1 MQEFWNSLQH
11 FIDPEK
17 LLKEGGFYVVLFVIF
32 AETGLFFGFFL
43 PGDYLLF
50 LAGMFV
56 ATGKLD
62 VNIYVLILGLVIA
75 AISGNFT
82 GYWFGHKT
90 GPMLYKRKDTFFF
103 KKKYLLAAERYY
115 RKQGAFALIMGR
127 FVPIVRTF
135 APIFAGVVKLDFK
148 KFAFYNI
155 TGAIIW
161 IASLTLLGYFLG
173 KSFAQQIEEYL
184 VYIILGFIL
193 ITTIP
198 LIITFVKKKVKRN
211 DDEEDLDFEEEE
223 KND

>member
-1 MQEFWNSLQH
+1 MHDFWTTLQH

-17 LLKEGGFYVVLFVIF
+17 LLREGGFYVVMFVIF

-62 VNIYVLILGLVIA
+62 VNIYVLIFGLCVSA
-75 AISGNFT
+75 VSGNFV
-82 GYWFGHKT
+82 GYWFGRKT
-90 GPMLYKRKDTFFF
+90 GPVLYHRKESFFF
-103 KKKYLLAAERYY
+103 KRRYLKAAEEYY
-115 RKQGAFALIMGR
+115 NKQGAFALIMGR

-148 KFAFYNI
+148 RFALYNVA
-155 TGAIIW
+155 GALIW

-173 KSFAQQIEEYL
+173 KRFEKEINDYL
-184 VYIILGFIL
+184 LYIIIGFIV
-193 ITTIP
+193 ITSIP
-198 LIITFVKKKVKRN
+198 LIYTFVKKKVVKDGN
-211 DDEEDLDFEEEE
+211 DELSNTEQ
-223 KND
+223 

>member
-1 MQEFWNSLQH
+1 MHDFWTNLH
-11 FIDPEK
+11 HLIDPEK
-17 LLKEGGFYVVLFVIF
+17 LLREGGFYLVAFVIF

-62 VNIYVLILGLVIA
+62 VNIFVLLVGLCVA

-82 GYWFGHKT
+82 GYWFGRKT
-90 GPMLYKRKDTFFF
+90 GPMLYTRKDSLFF
-103 KKKYLLAAERYY
+103 KKRYLKAAEEYY
-115 RKQGAFALIMGR
+115 HKQGAFALIMGR

-148 KFAFYNI
+148 RFAFYNVL
-155 TGAIIW
+155 GGVLW
-161 IASLTLLGYFLG
+161 ICSLTLLGYFLG
-173 KSFAQQIEEYL
+173 RRFEKEINDYL
-184 VYIILGFIL
+184 LYIIIGFIL

-198 LIITFVKKKVKRN
+198 LFITFVRNKVAKSP
-211 DDEEDLDFEEEE
+211 DEEKTDLD
-223 KND
+223 

>member
-1 MQEFWNSLQH
+1 MQDFWNSLQH

-17 LLKEGGFYVVLFVIF
+17 LLKEGGFYVVMFVIF

-62 VNIYVLILGLVIA
+62 VNIYVLILGLFVSA
-75 AISGNFT
+75 VSGNFV
-82 GYWFGHKT
+82 GYWFGRKT
-90 GPMLYKRKDTFFF
+90 GPVLYHRKESFFF
-103 KKKYLLAAERYY
+103 KRRYLKAAEEYY
-115 RKQGAFALIMGR
+115 HKQGAFALIMGR

-148 KFAFYNI
+148 RFALYNFA
-155 TGAIIW
+155 GAIIW

-173 KSFAQQIEEYL
+173 KKFEKEINDYL
-184 VYIILGFIL
+184 LYIIIGFIVV
-193 ITTIP
+193 TTIP
-198 LIITFVKKKVKRN
+198 LIFTFVKKRVVKTDN
-211 DDEEDLDFEEEE
+211 DELSNTEQ
-223 KND
+223 

>member
-56 ATGKLD
+56 ATGRLD
-62 VNIYVLILGLVIA
+62 VNIYVLVLGLCIS
-75 AISGNFT
+75 AILGNFT
-82 GYWFGHKT
+82 GYWFGRKT
-90 GPMLYKRKDTFFF
+90 GPVLYKRKDSFFF
-103 KKKYLLAAERYY
+103 KKRYLLAAERYY

-135 APIFAGVVKLDFK
+135 APIFAGVVRLDLK
-148 KFAFYNI
+148 KFALYNI
-155 TGAIIW
+155 VGAILW

-173 KSFAQQIEEYL
+173 RRFATQIEEYL
-184 VYIILGFIL
+184 VYIIIGFIV

-198 LIITFVKKKVKRN
+198 LIITFVKKRVTKGVN
-211 DDEEDLDFEEEE
+211 DDGIEIEEENE
-223 KND
+223 